1 VEHFYSARKIETL
14 ILELE
19 FKRQGNI
26 MSEKENKNSPIE
38 GIIKKVVSV
47 GVGAAFMTEESVKK
61 ILEDLPLPKDIVTGL
76 VQNAKGAKE
85 DFTNGIRE
93 ELRNYLTKVDA
104 SKIATDILDRYDVE
118 VEAKFKFK
126 KKKEDKE

>member
-1 VEHFYSARKIETL
+1 
-14 ILELE
+14 
-19 FKRQGNI
+19 
-26 MSEKENKNSPIE
+26 MSEKDGKSSALD

-61 ILEDLPLPKDIVTGL
+61 ILEDLPLPKEILSGL

-93 ELRNYLTKVDA
+93 ELRTYLSKVDA
-104 SKIATDILDRYDVE
+104 SKIVMDILDRYDVE
-118 VEAKFKFK
+118 VETKFKFK
-126 KKKEDKE
+126 KKEKIEGNE

>member
-1 VEHFYSARKIETL
+1 MTKEDK
-14 ILELE
+14 
-19 FKRQGNI
+19 K
-26 MSEKENKNSPIE
+26 EKPL
-38 GIIKKVVSV
+38 GDIIKKVVSV

-61 ILEDLPLPKDIVTGL
+61 ILEDLPLPKEILTGL

-85 DFTNGIRE
+85 DFTNGLRE
-93 ELRNYLTKVDA
+93 EVRSYLSKVDA

-126 KKKEDKE
+126 KKDQSE

>member
-1 VEHFYSARKIETL
+1 MNDK
-14 ILELE
+14 
-19 FKRQGNI
+19 KD
-26 MSEKENKNSPIE
+26 SPI
-38 GIIKKVVSV
+38 GDIIKKVVSV

-61 ILEDLPLPKDIVTGL
+61 ILEDLPLPKDIISGL

-93 ELRNYLTKVDA
+93 EIRNHLAKLDA
-104 SKIATDILDRYDVE
+104 SKVIADLFEKYDVE

-126 KKKEDKE
+126 KKAE

>member
-1 VEHFYSARKIETL
+1 MTDK
-14 ILELE
+14 
-19 FKRQGNI
+19 
-26 MSEKENKNSPIE
+26 SEKKESPIE

-61 ILEDLPLPKDIVTGL
+61 ILEDLPLPKDIISGL

-93 ELRNYLTKVDA
+93 ELRNYLSKVDA
-104 SKIATDILDRYDVE
+104 SKIANDILDRYDVE
-118 VEAKFKFK
+118 VEARFKFK
-126 KKKEDKE
+126 KKNESKKQDS

>member
-1 VEHFYSARKIETL
+1 MNDK
-14 ILELE
+14 
-19 FKRQGNI
+19 KD
-26 MSEKENKNSPIE
+26 SPI
-38 GIIKKVVSV
+38 GDIIKKVVSV

-61 ILEDLPLPKDIVTGL
+61 ILEDLPLPKDIISGL

-93 ELRNYLTKVDA
+93 EIRNHLSKLDA
-104 SKIATDILDRYDVE
+104 SKVIADLFEKYDVE

-126 KKKEDKE
+126 KKSE

>member
-1 VEHFYSARKIETL
+1 
-14 ILELE
+14 
-19 FKRQGNI
+19 
-26 MSEKENKNSPIE
+26 MSDKDKKEKPL
-38 GIIKKVVSV
+38 GDIIKKVVSV

-61 ILEDLPLPKDIVTGL
+61 ILEDLPLPKDIITGL

-93 ELRNYLTKVDA
+93 ELRTYLSKVDA

-118 VEAKFKFK
+118 VEAKFRFK
-126 KKKEDKE
+126 KKKDAEKE

>member
-1 VEHFYSARKIETL
+1 
-14 ILELE
+14 
-19 FKRQGNI
+19 
-26 MSEKENKNSPIE
+26 MSEKKDSAI
-38 GIIKKVVSV
+38 GDMIKKVVSV

-61 ILEDLPLPKDIVTGL
+61 ILEDLPLPKDIISGL

-93 ELRNYLTKVDA
+93 ELRTYLSKVDA
-104 SKIATDILDRYDVE
+104 SKIVTDVLDKYDVE

-126 KKKEDKE
+126 KKTE

>member
-1 VEHFYSARKIETL
+1 
-14 ILELE
+14 
-19 FKRQGNI
+19 
-26 MSEKENKNSPIE
+26 MSEKDSKSS
-38 GIIKKVVSV
+38 GLDSIIKKVVSV

-61 ILEDLPLPKDIVTGL
+61 ILEDLPLPKEILSGL

-93 ELRNYLTKVDA
+93 ELKNYLTKVDA
-104 SKIATDILDRYDVE
+104 SKIASDILDRYDVE

-126 KKKEDKE
+126 KKEKDHE

>member
-1 VEHFYSARKIETL
+1 
-14 ILELE
+14 
-19 FKRQGNI
+19 
-26 MSEKENKNSPIE
+26 MSEKDSKSSPLD

-61 ILEDLPLPKDIVTGL
+61 ILEDLPLPKEILSGL

-93 ELRNYLTKVDA
+93 ELKNYLSKVDA
-104 SKIATDILDRYDVE
+104 SKIVMDILDRYDVE
-118 VEAKFKFK
+118 VETKFKFK
-126 KKKEDKE
+126 KKEKADE

>member
-1 VEHFYSARKIETL
+1 
-14 ILELE
+14 
-19 FKRQGNI
+19 
-26 MSEKENKNSPIE
+26 MSDKDNKGSPIE

-61 ILEDLPLPKDIVTGL
+61 ILEDLPLPKEILSGL

-93 ELRNYLTKVDA
+93 EIRTYLSKVDA
-104 SKIATDILDRYDVE
+104 SKVATDILDRYDVE
-118 VEAKFKFK
+118 IEAKFKFK
-126 KKKEDKE
+126 KKDE

>member
-1 VEHFYSARKIETL
+1 
-14 ILELE
+14 
-19 FKRQGNI
+19 
-26 MSEKENKNSPIE
+26 MSEKESKSGPIE

-61 ILEDLPLPKDIVTGL
+61 VLEDLPLSKEILNGL

-93 ELRNYLTKVDA
+93 EIKGYLSKLDATKIVD
-104 SKIATDILDRYDVE
+104 DILEKYD
-118 VEAKFKFK
+118 
-126 KKKEDKE
+126 

>member
-1 VEHFYSARKIETL
+1 M
-14 ILELE
+14 
-19 FKRQGNI
+19 N
-26 MSEKENKNSPIE
+26 EKKDSPI
-38 GIIKKVVSV
+38 GDIIKKVVSV

-61 ILEDLPLPKDIVTGL
+61 ILEDLPLPKDIISGL

-93 ELRNYLTKVDA
+93 EIKNHLAKLDATKVIGELLE
-104 SKIATDILDRYDVE
+104 KYDVE

-126 KKKEDKE
+126 KKSE

>member
-1 VEHFYSARKIETL
+1 
-14 ILELE
+14 
-19 FKRQGNI
+19 
-26 MSEKENKNSPIE
+26 MSEKESKSSGIE
-38 GIIKKVVSV
+38 SIIKKVVSV

-61 ILEDLPLPKDIVTGL
+61 ILEDLPLPKEILSGL

-93 ELRNYLTKVDA
+93 ELRSYLGKVDA
-104 SKIATDILDRYDVE
+104 AKLATDILDRYDVE

-126 KKKEDKE
+126 KKSDSAVAKE

>member
-1 VEHFYSARKIETL
+1 
-14 ILELE
+14 
-19 FKRQGNI
+19 
-26 MSEKENKNSPIE
+26 MSEKKDSAI
-38 GIIKKVVSV
+38 GDMIKKVVSV

-61 ILEDLPLPKDIVTGL
+61 ILEDLPLPKDIISGL

-93 ELRNYLTKVDA
+93 ELRTYLSKVDA
-104 SKIATDILDRYDVE
+104 SKIVTDVLDKYDVE

-126 KKKEDKE
+126 KKSE

>member
-1 VEHFYSARKIETL
+1 
-14 ILELE
+14 
-19 FKRQGNI
+19 
-26 MSEKENKNSPIE
+26 MSEKENKGSPIE

-47 GVGAAFMTEESVKK
+47 GVGAAFMTEESMKK
-61 ILEDLPLPKDIVTGL
+61 ILEDLPLPKEILSGL

-93 ELRNYLTKVDA
+93 EIRNYLSKVDA

-126 KKKEDKE
+126 KKKND

>member
-1 VEHFYSARKIETL
+1 MTKEDK
-14 ILELE
+14 
-19 FKRQGNI
+19 K
-26 MSEKENKNSPIE
+26 EKPL
-38 GIIKKVVSV
+38 GDIIKKVVSV

-61 ILEDLPLPKDIVTGL
+61 ILEDLPLPKDIVSGL

-93 ELRNYLTKVDA
+93 ELRNYLSKVDA

-118 VEAKFKFK
+118 VEAKFRFK
-126 KKKEDKE
+126 KKSEE

>member
-1 VEHFYSARKIETL
+1 
-14 ILELE
+14 
-19 FKRQGNI
+19 
-26 MSEKENKNSPIE
+26 MSDKENKGSPIE

-61 ILEDLPLPKDIVTGL
+61 ILEDLPLPKEILAGL

-93 ELRNYLTKVDA
+93 EIRTYLSKVDA
-104 SKIATDILDRYDVE
+104 SKVATDILDRYDVE
-118 VEAKFKFK
+118 IEAKFKFK
-126 KKKEDKE
+126 KKDE

>member
-1 VEHFYSARKIETL
+1 
-14 ILELE
+14 
-19 FKRQGNI
+19 
-26 MSEKENKNSPIE
+26 MSEKENKGSGLDN
-38 GIIKKVVSV
+38 IIKKVVSV

-61 ILEDLPLPKDIVTGL
+61 ILEDLPLPKEILSGL

-126 KKKEDKE
+126 KKEKVDE

>member
-1 VEHFYSARKIETL
+1 
-14 ILELE
+14 
-19 FKRQGNI
+19 
-26 MSEKENKNSPIE
+26 MSEKKDSAI
-38 GIIKKVVSV
+38 GDIIKKVVSV

-61 ILEDLPLPKDIVTGL
+61 ILEDLPLPKDIITGL

-85 DFTNGIRE
+85 DFTKGIRE
-93 ELRNYLTKVDA
+93 ELKNYLTKVDA

-126 KKKEDKE
+126 KKNEKE

>member
-1 VEHFYSARKIETL
+1 
-14 ILELE
+14 
-19 FKRQGNI
+19 
-26 MSEKENKNSPIE
+26 MSEKDSKSSPIE
-38 GIIKKVVSV
+38 GMIKKIVSV

-61 ILEDLPLPKDIVTGL
+61 IMEDLPLPKEILTGL

-93 ELRNYLTKVDA
+93 EIRNYLSKVDA
-104 SKIATDILDRYDVE
+104 SKLASDILDKYDVE

-126 KKKEDKE
+126 KKE